1 MTDELVR
8 LANAVLWPGFLGT
21 EAPDWLLAELRDGLA
36 GAVYFSQ
43 NVGNGLP
50 ALSDEILRA
59 NPDALIGIDEEGGN
73 VTRLESAAGST
84 LPGAAQLGIVDDV
97 DATRDSGA
105 ELARRVASVGVNVVL
120 GPVADVNLSLIHI

>member
-43 NVGNGLP
+43 NVGDGLP
-50 ALSDEILRA
+50 ALSDDILRA
-59 NPDALIGIDEEGGN
+59 NPAALIGIDEEGGN
-73 VTRLESAAGST
+73 VTRLESTAGST
-84 LPGAAQLGIVDDV
+84 LPGPPSSASSTMSRRRGTPVPSW
-97 DATRDSGA
+97 RDESPRWAPTWCSGP
-105 ELARRVASVGVNVVL
+105 S
-120 GPVADVNLSLIHI
+120 PM

>member
-43 NVGNGLP
+43 NVGDGLP

-73 VTRLESAAGST
+73 VTRLESATGSPPSRGPPSSASST
-84 LPGAAQLGIVDDV
+84 MSMRRGTPVRSSPDGSPRSAS
-97 DATRDSGA
+97 TWCSGP
-105 ELARRVASVGVNVVL
+105 S
-120 GPVADVNLSLIHI
+120 PM